1 MEAGK
6 VKDVEVI
13 VRPLEADDAERVVE
27 LIRQLGYERT
37 VEDVRRWVARSE
49 SCIDIQAGFVA
60 CLGGEVVGW
69 IEVSIQCRLQSA
81 PFALI
86 GGLVVKDGL
95 RGRGIGGRLCEQAE
109 RWGRERGVEKLR
121 VTSRSS
127 REDAHRFYAR
137 EGYRQTKTSMVF
149 EKRIGT
155 AAGEGSQRSSEET
168 LRSASEKPRASEK
181 SATIEIPPKSTVAD
195 L

>member
-1 MEAGK
+1 MEAEK

-13 VRPLEADDAERVVE
+13 VRPVEAGDAERVVE
-27 LIRQLGYERT
+27 LIRELGYERT
-37 VEDVRRWVARSE
+37 VEDVRRWVARAESGSE
-49 SCIDIQAGFVA
+49 TQETQATQAAFVA
-60 CLGGEVVGW
+60 CAGGEVVGW
-69 IEVSIQCRLQSA
+69 IEVSMQRRLQSA

-86 GGLVVKDGL
+86 GGLVVKDGV

-109 RWGRERGVEKLR
+109 RWARQLGVEKLR

-149 EKRIGT
+149 EKQIGT
-155 AAGEGSQRSSEET
+155 AADEGSSQ
-168 LRSASEKPRASEK
+168 ANEKPLAGGK
-181 SATIEIPPKSTVAD
+181 SATIETPAKSTVAD